1 MKVAVIGAGI
11 IGVTTA
17 FELAVDGHD
26 VTVFER
32 RSSAAEET
40 SFANAGVIAP
50 GYVTPWAAP
59 GMPGKVARFLFSAH
73 APVRLSLP
81 LTRDE
86 IAWMW
91 KWYQCCEP
99 ATYAANR
106 ARMQRLAFYSRTR
119 LHDITDHFH
128 LEYDRSSG
136 YLVMLR
142 GEKDRKLVQPG
153 LQVLRDAGVAFKEI
167 DAEEARKVE
176 PAINPDTR
184 FAGAIHLPQDEV
196 GNCRQFAL
204 LLKNEASARG
214 VKFEFNTAVE
224 PLERAAPGSLRV
236 WTLGEDAPVQRNFN
250 AVMVCGGVDSAALLR
265 PLGVD
270 IPLASVYGYSI
281 SAPIRE
287 PLNAPRSGLM
297 DERFKVAISRMGSRV
312 RVAGSA
318 EIGGTLERKRASS
331 IQTLYK
337 VLHDWFPGAAQ
348 LANTGSGV
356 QEWKGARPMLPD
368 GPPLLGAT
376 GVPGVWINLGHGSS
390 GWALACGSA
399 RVVADLMAGREPEV
413 DIEGLGVERLA
424 A

>member
-1 MKVAVIGAGI
+1 MRIAVIGAGI

-17 FELAVDGHD
+17 FELAVDGHE

-32 RSSAAEET
+32 RSAAAEET

-59 GMPGKVARFLFSAH
+59 GMPGKVARYLLSGH
-73 APVRLSLP
+73 APVRVSLP
-81 LTRDE
+81 LSAHE

-91 KWYQCCEP
+91 KWYRSCDL
-99 ATYAANR
+99 ATYSANR

-119 LHDITDHFH
+119 LHDITGHFG
-128 LEYDRSSG
+128 LDYDRSTG
-136 YLVMLR
+136 YMVMLR
-142 GEKDRKLVQPG
+142 TDKDRKLVQPG
-153 LQVLRDAGVAFKEI
+153 LQVLRDAGVTFHEI
-167 DAEEARKVE
+167 DAPAARTIE
-176 PAINPDTR
+176 PALNADTS
-184 FAGAIHLPQDEV
+184 FAGAIHLPEGEV

-204 LLKNEASARG
+204 QLKSESQLRG
-214 VKFEFNTAVE
+214 VQFEFNSVVA
-224 PLERAAPGSLRV
+224 PLDPATPGSLTV
-236 WTLGEDAPVQRNFN
+236 TNAQGASSQWNFN
-250 AVMVCGGVDSAALLR
+250 AVVVCGGVDSARLLG
-265 PLGVD
+265 PIGLDV
-270 IPLASVYGYSI
+270 PLAPVYGYSI

-287 PLNAPRSGLM
+287 PLHAPRSGIM
-297 DERFKVAISRMGSRV
+297 DERYKVAVSRIGNRV

-318 EIGGTLERKRASS
+318 ELGGSLTKKRASS

-348 LANTGSGV
+348 LAGTNGTTV

-399 RVVADLMAGREPEV
+399 RVVADLMSGRKPDV

-424 A
+424 S

>member
-1 MKVAVIGAGI
+1 MRIAVIGAGI
-11 IGVTTA
+11 VGVTTA

-32 RSSAAEET
+32 RTAVAEET

-59 GMPGKVARFLFSAH
+59 GMPRKVAQYLFSDH
-73 APVRLSLP
+73 APVRVSWP
-81 LTRDE
+81 LTAAE

-91 KWYQCCEP
+91 KWYRFCDLESY
-99 ATYAANR
+99 TANR

-119 LHDITDHFH
+119 LHDIIEHFGFD
-128 LEYDRSSG
+128 YDRSTG
-136 YLVMLR
+136 YMVMLR
-142 GEKDRKLVQPG
+142 TDKDQKLAQPG
-153 LQVLRDAGVAFKEI
+153 LQLLRDAGVAFKEI
-167 DAEEARKVE
+167 NAEEARKIE
-176 PAINPDTR
+176 PALNPDTE
-184 FAGAIHLPQDEV
+184 FAGAIHLPQDEI

-204 LLKNEASARG
+204 LLKNECQARG
-214 VKFEFNTAVE
+214 VGFEFNSSVA
-224 PLERAAPGSLRV
+224 PLDPATPGSLRV
-236 WTLGEDAPVQRNFN
+236 TNAEGETAQWNFN
-250 AVMVCGGVDSAALLR
+250 AIVVCGGVDSVQLLR
-265 PLGVD
+265 PLGLEV
-270 IPLASVYGYSI
+270 PLAPVWGYSI

-287 PLNAPRSGLM
+287 PLNAPRSGIM
-297 DERFKVAISRMGSRV
+297 DERFKVAISRMGNRV

-318 EIGGTLERKRASS
+318 EIGGSPGKKRANS

-348 LANTGSGV
+348 LANNKGAAV

-390 GWALACGSA
+390 GWALSCGSA
-399 RVVADLMAGREPEV
+399 RVIADLMGGRQPDV